1 MFVLMMQGHPFSAS
15 LPEEPGL
22 GERFW
27 YWYGAS
33 GRRYIHSIYC
43 IETCTPV
50 PDAVFV
56 AVKRHGGTR
65 SAVSAGRFPAQI
77 ASNTPI
83 KLFGWQEVQEIHVHL
98 LARDDQC
105 AQSILADLLAAMDT
119 AVQPMAG
126 AGVQTK
132 PAQLDMLA
140 A

>member
-1 MFVLMMQGHPFSAS
+1 MFVLMIQGHPLSAS

-43 IETCTPV
+43 IETCPPV
-50 PDAVFV
+50 PGAVFV
-56 AVKRHGGTR
+56 AVNRRGGTPR
-65 SAVSAGRFPAQI
+65 AVSAGRFPAQI

-83 KLFGWQEVQEIHVHL
+83 KLFGRQEVEEIHVHL
-98 LARDDQC
+98 LARDDEG
-105 AQSILADLLAAMDT
+105 AQSVLGDLLAAMDM

-126 AGVQTK
+126 PGVQTK